1 MAANDRPAEIQ
12 WLISNTTGEITGY
25 MVGSTEY
32 PPPPWSKDGTSMVS
46 PPGGLSVPMVQTN
59 AITGATELLWP
70 DGSIP
75 ILLKSVTTV
84 YLSATSAALATNT
97 IIPFNA
103 TLRDD
108 LGVSDVATNA
118 GRILIP
124 SAAKRMRITSNVL
137 CVANQGGTY
146 RRQTT
151 PIVVNGVTLSAI
163 TTPSSFGTCQTVAP
177 VFVGAVAATQL
188 STAEFDM
195 TDWGITADD
204 GNSYVESKVFH
215 DGTAGSGNQITINTG
230 SFMSVEFWN

>member
-1 MAANDRPAEIQ
+1 MPVKSADWSFTVND
-12 WLISNTTGEITGY
+12 
-25 MVGSTEY
+25 
-32 PPPPWSKDGTSMVS
+32 DGT
-46 PPGGLSVPMVQTN
+46 
-59 AITGATELLWP
+59 TEHFLLAP
-70 DGSIP
+70 DGVRSNVPVVSTVNGNTVLVGAGGDIP
-75 ILLKSVTTV
+75 ILIKSVTTV
-84 YLSATSAALATNT
+84 YLSSTSDALVTNSV
-97 IIPFNA
+97 IPFNA

-108 LGVSDVATNA
+108 LGVSDVETNA

-124 SAAKRMRITSNVL
+124 ASAKRMRITSNVL

-151 PIVVNGVTLSAI
+151 PVVVNGVTLSAI

-195 TDWGITADD
+195 TDWGITTDD

-215 DGTAGSGNQITINTG
+215 DGTAGAGNQITINTG
-230 SFMSVEFWN
+230 SFMSVEFWS